1 MLCTGCGIQSADR
14 EPICAGCS
22 DSQRHSDS
30 KDNNRS
36 GTPAI
41 FQVGQAIQ
49 RQADPDRN
57 NRWQRAQRLWSQ
69 CAIACTLILLIVVIV
84 SQ

>member
-1 MLCTGCGIQSADR
+1 MLCTGCGIQSADS
-14 EPICAGCS
+14 ESICGGCS
-22 DSQRHSDS
+22 DSQRSS
-30 KDNNRS
+30 GNKDDNRT

-57 NRWQRAQRLWSQ
+57 KRWQRAQRLWSQ
-69 CAIACTLILLIVVIV
+69 CAIACILVLIIFVIG